1 MTQPASAPPVIVRR
15 PHPDGMR
22 GVRES
27 ADEVALRIGRD
38 MRDPAVMKWARRT
51 IADANLPGPR
61 GEQDAVAVVQCLFQA
76 IKKIVAF
83 VKDPVGTELMV
94 ASRHLLCLDEFCVRG
109 GDCDDQLI
117 VLGACAMAVGVPVRL
132 RIRRYRGQEQAHIDM
147 LYAVDR
153 RSMSSTG
160 AIRSTRTW
168 AAIDP
173 SNDSGAPSQAKPAEE
188 FTVDVYPGGGSDPNA
203 GTLEFIGIG
212 DPPPAGDLG
221 DVAELSP
228 AEAAGWIQQV
238 TIGSASLA
246 AAAARLRGQ
255 YTAYQAVRQDLGI
268 APFDSVPTG
277 ENAPPASLSNINYYG
292 QSGVWTAAAETDQ
305 AKLLAAADFLSGCL
319 ADGADGG
326 RTLTFDPT
334 AQDVFVGSLP
344 GDPYRVLL
352 QVPAGG
358 TTPVPTVLDAQGAV
372 EGTLG
377 ILQFL
382 IGAAVVAVVSLAAAY
397 AVGKICDYLAQ
408 KHHDE
413 SLALIST
420 NQANLIESGKATP
433 EQAQALSTAM
443 TDFAKASIVP
453 KETGLPSF
461 LTGWT
466 GIAVVGVLGTALGIA
481 IDKAIDHFTRERA
494 A

>member
-1 MTQPASAPPVIVRR
+1 MP
-15 PHPDGMR
+15 
-22 GVRES
+22 GVRVS
-27 ADEVALRIGRD
+27 ADEVAERIGRD
-38 MRDPAVMKWARRT
+38 MRDPAVMKWSRRT
-51 IADANLPGPR
+51 IAEANLPGVR
-61 GEQDAVAVVQCLFQA
+61 GQQDNVAVVNCLFAA

-94 ASRHLLCLDEFCVRG
+94 ASRHLLCLDEFCVRA

-117 VLGACAMAVGVPVRL
+117 VLGACAMSVGILVRL
-132 RIRRYRGQEQAHIDM
+132 RVRRYRGQEQAHIDM

-153 RSMSSTG
+153 RSMTSTG
-160 AIRSTRTW
+160 QIRSTRTW
-168 AAIDP
+168 VGIDP
-173 SNDSGAPSQAKPAEE
+173 SNDSGAPSTAKAAEE
-188 FTVDVYPGGGSDPNA
+188 FTIDVNPGG
-203 GTLEFIGIG
+203 GTLEFIGVG
-212 DPPPAGDLG
+212 DPPPPDSDDAAGDLG
-221 DVAELSP
+221 DAPELSP
-228 AEAAGWIQQV
+228 AAAAGWIQQV

-255 YTAYQAVRQDLGI
+255 YQAFQSVRQDLGI
-268 APFDSVPTG
+268 APFDALPTG
-277 ENAPPASLSNINYYG
+277 ENAPPAGLSNINYYG

-319 ADGADGG
+319 ADGANGA
-326 RTLTFDPT
+326 RTLTFDPSVG
-334 AQDVFVGSLP
+334 DVFVGTLP

-358 TTPVPTVLDAQGAV
+358 TAPVPTVLDAQGTV

-420 NQANLIESGKATP
+420 NQSNLIQSGKATP

-453 KETGLPSF
+453 TESLPSF

-466 GIAVVGVLGTALGIA
+466 GLAVVGVLGTVVGVML
-481 IDKAIDHFTRERA
+481 DKAIDHFFRQREA
-494 A
+494 